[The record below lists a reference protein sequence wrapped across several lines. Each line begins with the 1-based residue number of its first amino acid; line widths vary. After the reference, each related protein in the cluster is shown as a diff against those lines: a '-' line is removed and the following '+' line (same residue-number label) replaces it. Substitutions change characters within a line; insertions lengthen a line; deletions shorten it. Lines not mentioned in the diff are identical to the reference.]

1 MVPVVVIKSL
11 RSALFCTLKRRLKR
25 SLSNSDQITSA
36 ATNNNGLSGLAVVND
51 HPVQGKGDPLIT
63 KNAPARI
70 CRVIKKKD
78 DDSSIASA

>member
-1 MVPVVVIKSL
+1 M
-11 RSALFCTLKRRLKR
+11 
-25 SLSNSDQITSA
+25 SNNDQITSV

-51 HPVQGKGDPLIT
+51 HPVQGKGDPLIN

-78 DDSSIASA
+78 DDSSTAIAEVVTSMVIPLAMALAARG